1 MNKDIELKSR
11 DKTFTKMGRD
21 GAVEVN
27 DSTGEGKR
35 ISGRLED
42 AGNLRASSDI
52 AERIQFNGGR
62 DTKCKPKRRQ
72 KYSESEA
79 YLDSLLESVGV
90 NAGINSNVSIVNFE
104 TAESQYKVADQET
117 YAEEVIISSEKPIVP
132 EAKEV
137 QLEKRRERNKNLIE
151 KHTRHLAKSENKSSD
166 KSGKSRLRFD
176 DEAVVDDVKNIVS
189 NKRTIQKKSANKIRF
204 DEGLSPAAKLADVAG
219 NQIHNKVSENEDD
232 NVGIQAAHRTEMA
245 AEMAVNRIG
254 DARGRKESKL
264 RIEENGSRPSKLKVK
279 SDSVEKYTEAKVQ
292 TKLYEKSGGASAKVS
307 AKAKASDELGR
318 SKAIQKNRLKH
329 AYADAKRN
337 PNGKSVISSI
347 TDRFN
352 GNSAREAA
360 KAVGDKA
367 GAVIKKVV
375 ENHKGAI
382 AIVVVAG
389 IAAVFILN
397 GAGVATT
404 MISEVGQAV
413 TESTYLSADNDIIA
427 GDEAYEELEDELQEQ
442 IDRIETDYPDF
453 DEYRYQLDELTHDPY
468 ALTSYLTA
476 KYGNYKIADVE
487 SELLPLFREQF
498 KLTLTQ
504 STETRTRTVTSTNP
518 ESGETSTST
527 ETYTVKILTVKLT
540 NKGMDAIAQ
549 EQLTVNQL
557 KEYKIYQASLGNRSY
572 LFGDSIT
579 VGNPATGGLSYEIPP
594 EALEDEQFA
603 GMIREAE
610 KYLGRDYVWGG
621 SSPSTGFDCSGF
633 VSWVINNSGNG
644 WNVGRQTANGL
655 LSNCTYVSASQA
667 KPGDLIFFQGT
678 YDVSGASHVGIYVG
692 DGKMIHCGN
701 PIQYTS
707 INSNYW
713 QKHFLSFGR
722 ITD

>member
-1 MNKDIELKSR
+1 M
-11 DKTFTKMGRD
+11 
-21 GAVEVN
+21 
-27 DSTGEGKR
+27 
-35 ISGRLED
+35 
-42 AGNLRASSDI
+42 
-52 AERIQFNGGR
+52 
-62 DTKCKPKRRQ
+62 
-72 KYSESEA
+72 
-79 YLDSLLESVGV
+79 
-90 NAGINSNVSIVNFE
+90 
-104 TAESQYKVADQET
+104 
-117 YAEEVIISSEKPIVP
+117 
-132 EAKEV
+132 
-137 QLEKRRERNKNLIE
+137 
-151 KHTRHLAKSENKSSD
+151 
-166 KSGKSRLRFD
+166 
-176 DEAVVDDVKNIVS
+176 
-189 NKRTIQKKSANKIRF
+189 
-204 DEGLSPAAKLADVAG
+204 
-219 NQIHNKVSENEDD
+219 
-232 NVGIQAAHRTEMA
+232 
-245 AEMAVNRIG
+245 
-254 DARGRKESKL
+254 
-264 RIEENGSRPSKLKVK
+264 
-279 SDSVEKYTEAKVQ
+279 
-292 TKLYEKSGGASAKVS
+292 
-307 AKAKASDELGR
+307 GR

-360 KAVGDKA
+360 KGVGAKA

-427 GDEAYEELEDELQEQ
+427 GDEVYVELEDELQEQ

-476 KYGNYKIADVE
+476 KFGNYKIADVE

-572 LFGDSIT
+572 LFGESIT